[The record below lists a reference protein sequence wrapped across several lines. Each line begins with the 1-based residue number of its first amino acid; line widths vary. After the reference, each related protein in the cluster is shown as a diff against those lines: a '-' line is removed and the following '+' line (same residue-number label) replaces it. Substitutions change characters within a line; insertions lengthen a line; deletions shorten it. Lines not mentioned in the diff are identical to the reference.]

1 MDLATG
7 PSYGAPVVILETFL
21 ELLGLIPRLVSRLSA
36 RGMLIAL
43 VAVMA
48 FVAALAVVM
57 AR

>member
-1 MDLATG
+1 VA
-7 PSYGAPVVILETFL
+7 ILDMLF
-21 ELLGLIPRLVSRLSA
+21 ELLGLIPKLVSRLSA

-48 FVAALAVVM
+48 LVAALAVVL